1 MKFSLTSIAFA
12 ALTFGSLTAQNKIVF
27 SSRPFSQGGAEE
39 KEFKA
44 GGTIYGRIILDKP
57 LKAYCNDP
65 DKKLD
70 NVPNTFARQICLI
83 PENAFDDEGNQVY
96 DEVIRISTIK
106 YLKAS
111 ELNNSFLDFDIMP
124 SMETA
129 TSVYSSCMG
138 FGFIFAENGMEV
150 GKKKHYGIKLYSEYN
165 ESNANMMPLNATGDL
180 YIDYTS
186 ATSTV
191 INNWWDLA
199 KKACENA
206 EKNVAKNSSAE
217 GSAAVK
223 SLPLPKCF
231 SIIGN
236 PGYKAPEYSNAAI
249 IAMIKKKYGITEVL
263 KLTFDKSDGA
273 EDFRSLVD
281 ASTNIPSCKMGNHV
295 FYFAFKDKDGTYR
308 FSGGVL
314 KKDYEGYG
322 KYGETYILNYSP
334 IQGEEKYPLDMVREN
349 EGTYGVFIFD
359 GAKLK

>member
-1 MKFSLTSIAFA
+1 MKKTLTSIALVAFI
-12 ALTFGSLTAQNKIVF
+12 TGSLTAQTKIVF
-27 SSRPFSQGGAEE
+27 SSKPFVQGGTEE

-57 LKAYCNDP
+57 LKDYCNDP

-70 NVPNTFARQICLI
+70 NVPNNFVRGICLI
-83 PENAFDDEGNQVY
+83 PEHAYNEAGDQVY
-96 DEVIRISTIK
+96 DEVTRISTIK

-111 ELNNSFLDFDIMP
+111 ELNNTYVDFDIMP
-124 SMETA
+124 SMESA

-150 GKKKHYGIKLYSEYN
+150 GKKKHFGIMLYSEYN
-165 ESNANMMPLNATGDL
+165 ESNNAMAPLNATGDL

-186 ATSTV
+186 ATSTI
-191 INNWWDLA
+191 INNWWELA
-199 KKACENA
+199 KKACEGA
-206 EKNVAKNSSAE
+206 EKNVAKSAAAE
-217 GSAAVK
+217 GSLATK
-223 SLPLPKCF
+223 NLPLPKCF
-231 SIIGN
+231 SMTGN

-281 ASTNIPSCKMGNHV
+281 ASTNIPTCKMGNHV
-295 FYFAFKDKDGTYR
+295 FYFAFKDKDGTCR

-314 KKDYEGYG
+314 KKDYVGYG
-322 KYGETYILNYSP
+322 KYGETYIYNYSP

-349 EGTYGVFIFD
+349 DGVYGVFIFD
-359 GAKLK
+359 GSKLR

>member
-1 MKFSLTSIAFA
+1 MKFTLTSIAFA
-12 ALTFGSLTAQNKIVF
+12 VLTFGSLTAQNRIVF
-27 SSRPFSQGGAEE
+27 SSKPFSQGGAEE

-70 NVPNTFARQICLI
+70 NVPATFVRGICLI
-83 PENAFDDEGNQVY
+83 PEHAFNEEGNQVY
-96 DEVIRISTIK
+96 DEVTRISTIK

-111 ELNNSFLDFDIMP
+111 ELNNSYVDFDVMP
-124 SMETA
+124 TMENA
-129 TSVYSSCMG
+129 ASVYSSCMG

-150 GKKKHYGIKLYSEYN
+150 GKKKHYGIMLYPEYN
-165 ESNANMMPLNATGDL
+165 ESNNAMMPFSATGDL
-180 YIDYTS
+180 YIDYTA
-186 ATSTV
+186 ATSTL
-191 INNWWDLA
+191 INNWWELT
-199 KKACENA
+199 KKACEHA

-217 GSAAVK
+217 ASSAVK

-231 SIIGN
+231 SMTGN
-236 PGYKAPEYSNAAI
+236 PGYKAAEYSNAAI
-249 IAMIKKKYGITEVL
+249 TAMIKKKYGITEVL

-281 ASTNIPSCKMGNHV
+281 ANTNIPTYKMGNHV

-322 KYGETYILNYSP
+322 KYGETYIYNYSP
-334 IQGEEKYPLDMVREN
+334 IQGEEKYPLDLVREN
-349 EGTYGVFIFD
+349 DGTYGVFIFD
-359 GAKLK
+359 GTKLK